1 MQTSG
6 KKLIVMKHK
15 LAKPQAKNVPKRGKM
30 TRREVTVSNTS
41 NGLDGVKAAA
51 SNTSDDLGHC
61 CIKYKQRVVGDVGCR

>member
-15 LAKPQAKNVPKRGKM
+15 LAKLQAKNIPKQGKM

-41 NGLDGVKAAA
+41 NSWTA
-51 SNTSDDLGHC
+51 
-61 CIKYKQRVVGDVGCR
+61 